1 MTKFLAALVATV
13 GANAGGWYAVVTT
26 IERLLG
32 L

>member
-1 MTKFLAALVATV
+1 MKFALALVATIS
-13 GANAGGWYAVVTT
+13 ANAGGWYAVVTT